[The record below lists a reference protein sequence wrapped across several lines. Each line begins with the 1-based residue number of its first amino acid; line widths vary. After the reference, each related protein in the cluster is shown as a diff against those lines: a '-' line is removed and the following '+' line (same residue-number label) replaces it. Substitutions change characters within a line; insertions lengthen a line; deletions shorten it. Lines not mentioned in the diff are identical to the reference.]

1 MINQPFFIIL
11 FLLALESSILYL
23 SGHPRFKKYFQFLP
37 SIFWIYFLPMLASTF
52 GILDSKSPLYQTLST
67 YVLPVSIFLLLL
79 PVDIKAIFKLGK
91 PALIMFFAGSLG
103 VVLGTPLVF
112 FLLKNQIGER
122 MWQGFACLAAS
133 WTGGSANFIA
143 VKEAMGVPDAILLP
157 MVVMDT
163 IVPYVWMGTL
173 VACVKLQPVFDRWNQ
188 SNRRILDELGQ
199 RASSDVSATNA
210 KIHWGKVVL
219 IVAFAVIIGQ
229 VSDFLAGFL
238 PEVKNI
244 ISKYAW
250 TIILV
255 SFFGMGLSFTRIK
268 NCHEFGSTKIGYFL
282 LYFVLTSIGARAN
295 LAYAG
300 STLILIAAGF
310 LIVLIHMAVLLITAR
325 IIKAPMFLVATAS
338 QANIGGVAS
347 APIVA
352 EIYQPGLASVGLLLA
367 ILGNILGTY
376 LGILTGQLCYAF
388 VPH

>member
-1 MINQPFFIIL
+1 MIHHPFLIIL
-11 FLLALESSILYL
+11 FLLSLESLILYV
-23 SGHPRFKKYFQFLP
+23 SGHSRFKKYFQFLP

-52 GILDSKSPLYQTLST
+52 GILDSKSPLYQALSI

-79 PVDIKAIFKLGK
+79 PVDIKAIFKLGT

-112 FLLKNQIGER
+112 FLLKNQIGEN

-133 WTGGSANFIA
+133 WMGGSANFIA
-143 VKEAMGVPDAILLP
+143 VKEAMGVEDAILLP

-173 VACVKLQPVFDRWNQ
+173 VACVKLQPIFDRWNQ
-188 SNRRILDELGQ
+188 SNRRILDELSQ
-199 RASSDVSATNA
+199 RASSDIRSPGE
-210 KIHWGKVVL
+210 KIQQGKIIS
-219 IVAFAVIIGQ
+219 IVIFAVIIGQ
-229 VSDFLAGFL
+229 LSSFLAGFL

-255 SFFGMGLSFTRIK
+255 SFAGIGLSFTRIK
-268 NCHEFGSTKIGYFL
+268 KCHEFGSTKIGYFL

-310 LIVLIHMAVLLITAR
+310 LIVLIHMTVLLLTAK

-367 ILGNILGTY
+367 ILGNIIGTY
-376 LGILTGQLCYAF
+376 LGILVGQICRWIAQM
-388 VPH
+388 